1 MKRSILAFGLL
12 GLVGCFLPLVAGIS
26 WFEMR
31 HFDQGWTVW
40 VVTAAFAVAAAVGA
54 SRGESDRVAALV
66 GTGCFGYLAYK
77 FGTGVFD
84 LVLHGS
90 IGGIMM
96 GLAVIGGLATS
107 LLVLGASSKR

>member
-1 MKRSILAFGLL
+1 MKRLILTFGLL
-12 GLVGCFLPLVAGIS
+12 GLIGCFLPLVVGIS

-40 VVTAAFAVAAAVGA
+40 LVLAAFGLAAYVGGSRSEGDRTAAMVA
-54 SRGESDRVAALV
+54 
-66 GTGCFGYLAYK
+66 TGCFGYLAYK

-84 LVLHGS
+84 LIGHAS

-96 GLAVIGGLATS
+96 GVAVIGGLASS
-107 LLVLGASSKR
+107 LLALSAGKR